1 MSPSSAKRPTI
12 EDVARAAGVSRQTV
26 SRAIN
31 DKGEIDPRTRE
42 RVLEAA
48 RALDYRPNR
57 FARGMMRRDTLT
69 LGMILPNLTNPFFP
83 EVADGVMH
91 SAEAAGA
98 HVVMVATRATEEG
111 ELAALDLIDR
121 QTDGFVGY
129 LHHPA
134 ALAKARQ
141 LGIPFSVFG
150 WEAELPPETRSFNR
164 VDIDFRDGA
173 AQILAHLTARGHTR
187 IGMLDL
193 GRDRPRS
200 PRGLLFGELAAP
212 LTPGD
217 HTTRI
222 VGSGNSIAGGQEAMG
237 RLLDAHPDTTAVI
250 TYNDVMAVGALL
262 ELERRNLS
270 APQDCAVVG
279 CDGLILSEITSPPL
293 TTLHIDKNL
302 LGARSVEQVVAQLAD
317 PARPAAHALVR
328 PELIV
333 RASS

>member
-1 MSPSSAKRPTI
+1 MPPSSAKRPTI

-31 DKGEIDPRTRE
+31 DKGEIDPRTRD

-69 LGMILPNLTNPFFP
+69 LGMVLPNLTNPFFP

-91 SAEAAGA
+91 SAETAGA
-98 HVVMVATRATEEG
+98 HVVMVATRATEDG

-134 ALAKARQ
+134 ALAKAQQ
-141 LGIPFSVFG
+141 LGIPFSIFG
-150 WEAELPPETRSFNR
+150 WDAELPPGTRLFNR
-164 VDIDFRDGA
+164 VDIDFRDGV
-173 AQILAHLTARGHTR
+173 AQILAHLSARGHTR

-193 GRDRPRS
+193 GREGPRS
-200 PRGLLFGELAAP
+200 PRGLVFGELAAS
-212 LTPGD
+212 LVPGNPA
-217 HTTRI
+217 TRI
-222 VGSGNSIAGGQEAMG
+222 AGAGNSIPGGQEAMG

-250 TYNDVMAVGALL
+250 TYNDVMAVGALR
-262 ELERRNLS
+262 ELERRNLT

-279 CDGLILSEITSPPL
+279 CDGLAMSEVTNPPL
-293 TTLHIDKNL
+293 TTLDIDKNL

-317 PARPAAHALVR
+317 PARPVAHTLVR
-328 PELIV
+328 PELTV
-333 RASS
+333 RAST